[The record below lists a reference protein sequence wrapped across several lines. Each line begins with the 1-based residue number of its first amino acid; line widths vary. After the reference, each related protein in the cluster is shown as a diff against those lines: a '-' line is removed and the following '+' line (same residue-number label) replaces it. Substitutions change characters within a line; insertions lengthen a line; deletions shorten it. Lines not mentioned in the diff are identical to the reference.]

1 MATYRTFV
9 FPSLHNKRGMDIV
22 AREVVNFFRN
32 LFPNNFFKYIYVDT
46 STNAPNMFMTENNDG
61 SGEIIK
67 EGVQKVAYPRLIVRV
82 RPKENNVED
91 TTYEKLI
98 SIYKY
103 PISQMV
109 RTDFTM
115 TCLFF
120 DGDPYHIQLATMDDY
135 SRSEIEFQISVQS
148 KDDQEA
154 VSNILSVC
162 CKKEYGYPFLVR
174 SEYMIPVSLTDH
186 LRDCVFRKELQAF
199 ENNSPFMSEREKDE
213 INFEI
218 QRRFTKYLNEYSMK
232 DVVPK
237 IVDEDSKELNKEYI
251 LRRGLRIYLKIDQWE
266 KDDGNKKEN
275 VYDNFTLTANGFY
288 ECYHPNSFFAA
299 IPTIIRG
306 VSNSKIVPTS
316 NSRNVNGSIHTL
328 LGRETYR
335 EERREPVDKRF
346 MTGYTKLFD
355 EREIIVDNP
364 EVDYIDVFDW
374 IPESEKLTKETV
386 RLLIKYSTLDELKNN
401 TKIFVYEDR
410 DIIDPSR
417 VTLCD
422 GFVIKLTNNDV
433 EMCYYVEVYIKNSFL
448 NSKIAYALEMEKE
461 N

>member
-61 SGEIIK
+61 SGEIVK

-162 CKKEYGYPFLVR
+162 SAYGRQGRRSLLLSCLFLLHLIPAFPQILDHFVLIHR
-174 SEYMIPVSLTDH
+174 VEQVACPAVVHYLVVAVVAEDAVVFVAADPHVNLEAPVS
-186 LRDCVFRKELQAF
+186 VG
-199 ENNSPFMSEREKDE
+199 
-213 INFEI
+213 INFH
-218 QRRFTKYLNEYSMK
+218 L
-232 DVVPK
+232 VC
-237 IVDEDSKELNKEYI
+237 
-251 LRRGLRIYLKIDQWE
+251 
-266 KDDGNKKEN
+266 
-275 VYDNFTLTANGFY
+275 
-288 ECYHPNSFFAA
+288 CYF
-299 IPTIIRG
+299 
-306 VSNSKIVPTS
+306 
-316 NSRNVNGSIHTL
+316 
-328 LGRETYR
+328 
-335 EERREPVDKRF
+335 
-346 MTGYTKLFD
+346 
-355 EREIIVDNP
+355 
-364 EVDYIDVFDW
+364 
-374 IPESEKLTKETV
+374 
-386 RLLIKYSTLDELKNN
+386 
-401 TKIFVYEDR
+401 
-410 DIIDPSR
+410 
-417 VTLCD
+417 
-422 GFVIKLTNNDV
+422 
-433 EMCYYVEVYIKNSFL
+433 
-448 NSKIAYALEMEKE
+448 
-461 N
+461 